1 MIPAAAVSRHPYGFL
16 IVRLD
21 ATVDGAQV
29 RFNIWL
35 KEKRPGQQPNWPIHS
50 HEIAM
55 SSYIVRGSLENSTW
69 PEPRFGFGDPLYL
82 ASYTKTTSILTKSDI
97 RISGGRMVCETIG
110 RGRQYEVEKGL
121 FHATDVPDDGEC
133 VTLCIF
139 HAEENGVGTVLGRD
153 GHSPRIRVSALRGS
167 TGNCCRGERAAF
179 VCARLTLL
187 HRFFRAR
194 LFPSG
199 EACP

>member
-1 MIPAAAVSRHPYGFL
+1 MDLAKELALQRQTWKSMIPAAAVSRHPYGFL

-97 RISGGRMVCETIG
+97 RISGGRMVCKTIG
-110 RGRQYEVEKGL
+110 HGRQYEVEKGL

-153 GHSPRIRVSALRGS
+153 GHSPRIEFQRYEVAPETAVAAKELLLSALS
-167 TGNCCRGERAAF
+167 
-179 VCARLTLL
+179 
-187 HRFFRAR
+187 
-194 LFPSG
+194 
-199 EACP
+199 

>member
-1 MIPAAAVSRHPYGFL
+1 MDLAKELALQRQTWKSMIPAAAVSRHPYGFL
-16 IVRLD
+16 IVRLG

-35 KEKRPGQQPNWPIHS
+35 KEKRPGQEPNWPIHS

-55 SSYIVRGSLENSTW
+55 SSYIVRGSLENTTW

-97 RISGGRMVCETIG
+97 RIAGGRMVCESIG
-110 RGRQYEVEKGL
+110 HGRQYEVEKGL

-133 VTLCIF
+133 VTLCMF

-153 GHSPRIRVSALRGS
+153 GHSPRIEFQRYEVAPETVVAAKELLLSALS
-167 TGNCCRGERAAF
+167 
-179 VCARLTLL
+179 
-187 HRFFRAR
+187 
-194 LFPSG
+194 
-199 EACP
+199 